1 MRDIVFYKIKSGD
14 MVELFYDNICYRV
27 FKVYN
32 TRIFLDSSDI
42 QYVTV
47 KNDKHEMYGP
57 FGARFIKN
65 IL

>member
-14 MVELFYDNICYRV
+14 MVELFYDNIRYRV

-47 KNDKHEMYGP
+47 KNDKNEMYGP